1 MDSQFAF
8 VGSNF
13 VVVCADTTSVQQII
27 VQKSDEDKILQLDK
41 TKLFALSGPKG
52 DVSNFGEF
60 VKCNLNLYRLKNG
73 RSLSTSAAAHWTRNE
88 LAKAL
93 RSGPYQ
99 VNGLFAGCDDQSG
112 PELYFLDYLATM
124 HKVNSSGHGY
134 GGMFSLSLFDKHWV
148 PNMSRA
154 QSLELVKKCVAEIQE
169 RLVVAP
175 EKFLIKIVSEK
186 GVEQMTMVTA
196 TGEITSG
203 GPSSMPS
210 SSAVDVEMKA

>member
-27 VQKSDEDKILQLDK
+27 VQKSDEDKIFQLDK